1 MHLSSDN
8 TKFRTYSDA
17 SDSTENIFNSLRS
30 KYQHGLE
37 KSMKGSDFIFDSI
50 QLIYYKCHNVNFK
63 REGWYIDSP
72 VRMKKKKTAINQKDH
87 NDKGFHYAATV
98 ASNYEK
104 IKWNPE
110 RISNIKPFINKYNWE
125 KINYSSK
132 IDDWKKFEKNSSNF
146 L

>member
-1 MHLSSDN
+1 MHSSSDN

-17 SDSTENIFNSLRS
+17 SDFTENIFNSLRS

-37 KSMKGSDFIFDSI
+37 KSMKGSDFIFDSV
-50 QLIYYKCHNVNFK
+50 QLIYYKCYNVNFK

-72 VRMKKKKTAINQKDH
+72 VRMKKKKTAINQKDG
-87 NDKGFHYAATV
+87 NDNGFQYAATV

-125 KINYSSK
+125 KINYPSK
-132 IDDWKKFEKNSSNF
+132 IDDWKKFEKKSSNF